1 MHLAESEF
9 KLFTRSPPS
18 VIINAFPKIYLSSV
32 FVLFDDLTWLGLLLE
47 ISVSMISLFLVDSSE
62 TGNLYV
68 CVCVHARVVWFC
80 AHVCACVCVCVRFS
94 HVCVCICVYICVCG
108 RNLPIIMCLPD
119 WRCFIRFV
127 STSCEIVLLCCD
139 SRQYYG
145 ATVCHK
151 LKSCYR
157 LHHQVL
163 LWCGFFTIV
172 YHCMYELYAEL
183 ATMLARSIVIDAAF
197 DVCAIVKVSL

>member
-68 CVCVHARVVWFC
+68 CVCVCTRVLCGFVRLCVCMC
-80 AHVCACVCVCVRFS
+80 AVFACVCVHLCIHLCVWAESAHHNVFTRLTLLYP
-94 HVCVCICVYICVCG
+94 VCVHFLWNCSAV
-108 RNLPIIMCLPD
+108 LWL
-119 WRCFIRFV
+119 
-127 STSCEIVLLCCD
+127 STI
-139 SRQYYG
+139 
-145 ATVCHK
+145 
-151 LKSCYR
+151 
-157 LHHQVL
+157 
-163 LWCGFFTIV
+163 LWS
-172 YHCMYELYAEL
+172 YCMP
-183 ATMLARSIVIDAAF
+183 
-197 DVCAIVKVSL
+197 

>member
-1 MHLAESEF
+1 M
-9 KLFTRSPPS
+9 
-18 VIINAFPKIYLSSV
+18 
-32 FVLFDDLTWLGLLLE
+32 
-47 ISVSMISLFLVDSSE
+47 
-62 TGNLYV
+62 
-68 CVCVHARVVWFC
+68 
-80 AHVCACVCVCVRFS
+80 
-94 HVCVCICVYICVCG
+94 
-108 RNLPIIMCLPD
+108 
-119 WRCFIRFV
+119 
-127 STSCEIVLLCCD
+127 STSCEIVPLCCD

-157 LHHQVL
+157 FHHQVL